1 MKKTL
6 VAASALLASLAF
18 AGMAFAQ
25 AQQNDSNKPAQPA
38 PAVKATPAVSVSSA
52 KVQTSASAPVTPKAA
67 HTSKPAAMAGHVLSG
82 KIVSVNAVA
91 NTVVIKTKQGEMTL
105 NVEPDAKIKVGK
117 ETKLADLKAG
127 STVKVSYKMEGA
139 EKVATRIW

>member
-1 MKKTL
+1 MKKRL
-6 VAASALLASLAF
+6 VAASALFVSLAF

-38 PAVKATPAVSVSSA
+38 PAVKAAPAVSA
-52 KVQTSASAPVTPKAA
+52 KVQTSASAPVTPTAA
-67 HTSKPAAMAGHVLSG
+67 HTSKPAAMSSHIFSG

-105 NVEPDAKIKVGK
+105 NVDPNAKIKVGK